1 MNTFPPANRRQ
12 AVARL
17 AAGLALAPSGLLL
30 PRAAQAHEKFPA
42 PGKQLRITVPF
53 PAGASTDF
61 SARVVGQKLGEQQG
75 LPIIVEN
82 KTGASGNIAA
92 DHVAKTPADGYN
104 LLFGAVSLVTNP
116 ALYERPPY
124 IPDQLVPVGV
134 GIDTQLVLV
143 ARADLP
149 AHTLKEVVAASAAK
163 AGGINAASA
172 GTATLSHLGWE
183 ILATETKVAFNHVPY
198 RGSAPALTD
207 LVAGQA
213 DVMIESVASALPYIT
228 SGKLRAIAVLTPR
241 RLASLPGVPTA
252 AEQNFKSLEYSA
264 WNGFMAPAQTP
275 PATLQALNTLLAR
288 AIQHPDVSKGLLERG
303 LEPVV
308 MTPAAYLSFTQ
319 QEARRWTKVIK
330 DGNVKL

>member
-1 MNTFPPANRRQ
+1 
-12 AVARL
+12 L
-17 AAGLALAPSGLLL
+17 AGGLTLVPSSLWLGSQALAQD
-30 PRAAQAHEKFPA
+30 RFPT
-42 PGKQLRITVPF
+42 PGKQFRFTVPF
-53 PAGASTDF
+53 PAGASTDYV
-61 SARVVGQKLGEQQG
+61 ARVVGQKLAEQQG
-75 LPIIVEN
+75 LPVIVEN

-92 DHVAKTPADGYN
+92 DYVAKTPADGYN

-116 ALYERPPY
+116 TLYERPPY
-124 IPDQLVPVGV
+124 IPEQLVPVGV

-143 ARADLP
+143 ARADFG
-149 AHTLKEVVAASAAK
+149 ARTLKEVVAASAAK

-183 ILATETKVAFNHVPY
+183 ILAAETRVAFNHVPY

-207 LVAGQA
+207 LIAGQA
-213 DVMIESVASALPYIT
+213 DVMIESVASASPYLA
-228 SGKLRAIAVLTPR
+228 SGKLKAIAVLTPR
-241 RLASLPGVPTA
+241 RLASMPNVPTA
-252 AEQNFKSLEYSA
+252 AEQGFKSLEYSA

-275 PATLQALNTLLAR
+275 AATLLALNGLL
-288 AIQHPDVSKGLLERG
+288 AKAMQHPDVSKGLLERS

-308 MTPAAYLSFTQ
+308 MTPANYLAFAQ